1 MAKKI
6 VILNGS
12 PRANGNT
19 KGLIDAFVEGCEKN
33 GNIVTCF
40 DLQKMNIHGCLG
52 CFGGG
57 KDISSPCVQKDD
69 MSQIYPKYV
78 EADIVVLAS
87 PMYYWGLSGQI
98 KCAFDRLFAVAECN
112 KDYQNPKKQCILLM
126 AAEGNDDDNSK
137 PVIDYYNNLAANL
150 GWTSLGHVIAGGV
163 LKIGDI
169 KNHPAL
175 AKAKELG
182 ASL

>member
-1 MAKKI
+1 
-6 VILNGS
+6 
-12 PRANGNT
+12 
-19 KGLIDAFVEGCEKN
+19 
-33 GNIVTCF
+33 
-40 DLQKMNIHGCLG
+40 
-52 CFGGG
+52 
-57 KDISSPCVQKDD
+57 
-69 MSQIYPKYV
+69 
-78 EADIVVLAS
+78 
-87 PMYYWGLSGQI
+87 
-98 KCAFDRLFAVAECN
+98 
-112 KDYQNPKKQCILLM
+112 M

-163 LKIGDI
+163 LKLGDI